1 MTTEEKLQN
10 IVNSGK
16 PKSITVQGKKYYLS
30 KAKINKLQLRR
41 QKEGGFLPLLA
52 LLPLIFGGIAAAG
65 AVAGGTA
72 AVVKTVNDTQH
83 NIAVENILKDQPVP
97 QGQGIR
103 NKVLK
108 LGAMLKPYLK
118 GNGFKDEINDFIK
131 TTKLD
136 EDGKKILGKTLQYIS
151 NRIGI
156 VKTGEGLFLTNYTN

>member
-30 KAKINKLQLRR
+30 KAKINELKEKS
-41 QKEGGFLPLLA
+41 KEGGFLPLLA

-83 NIAVENILKDQPVP
+83 NIAVENILKDHPQPA
-97 QGQGIR
+97 QGQGM
-103 NKVLK
+103 KGK
-108 LGAMLKPYLK
+108 LLKPYAK
-118 GNGFKDEINDFIK
+118 GNGFKDEISDFIK